1 MFKLALEIMFLL
13 QRKNAP
19 KSKLRILHANDSL
32 SYEVMQRGCYEQRY
46 FRALDKYFTFS
57 DKAIALD
64 VGANIGNHS
73 VQFAEIFSHVYSFE
87 PVQQNLRLLE
97 VNCENKN
104 ISVFNYGLSD
114 KSNKFYIHYSDSN
127 MGESVIADGNLKHV
141 DLNNLDQKSEITTKA
156 LDQVP
161 IFNNVANI
169 EFIKIDIEGHELSAL
184 RGMKQTLQR
193 TMPVIS
199 LEIHKS
205 EVVNGSTAT
214 IDFLR
219 ALGYDTVLSPTKFA
233 FNGNKAL
240 KLLKYIME
248 YFWRDKLS
256 KVSRLKKTDYP
267 FVFVTKS

>member
-1 MFKLALEIMFLL
+1 MFKLVLEIIHLL

-46 FRALDKYFTFS
+46 FHALDKYFTFS

-73 VQFAEIFSHVYSFE
+73 VQFAETFSHVYSFE

-114 KSNKFYIHYSDSN
+114 KSNKFYIHFSDSN

-141 DLNNLDQKSEITTKA
+141 DLSNLDQKSEIRTKA
-156 LDQVP
+156 LDQVA
-161 IFNNVANI
+161 IFKNVANI

-184 RGMKQTLQR
+184 RGMQQTLQR

-199 LEIHKS
+199 LEIHKA

-219 ALGYDTVLSPTKFA
+219 TLGYDTVLSPTKFA
-233 FNGNKAL
+233 FNRNKAS